1 MKLTLSVIKA
11 DIGSIG
17 GHIQPS
23 VRLLETV
30 RDHVAAHCKDLI
42 IESVHHSELFGSGFA
57 YFAVLAGVPLPQN
70 CVDPLSG
77 PLSNALEA
85 ILQRVAENHRESNE
99 HVPSASRGSRRR
111 ILTRWTSVYLQ

>member
-1 MKLTLSVIKA
+1 MI
-11 DIGSIG
+11 
-17 GHIQPS
+17 
-23 VRLLETV
+23 RCV
-30 RDHVAAHCKDLI
+30 RDRFLERGFVRRSRKLSSALKARFRQQGGKQCLYRLFHCGRVLN
-42 IESVHHSELFGSGFA
+42 A
-57 YFAVLAGVPLPQN
+57 CRLAGVPLPQN
-70 CVDPLSG
+70 CVDPRSG